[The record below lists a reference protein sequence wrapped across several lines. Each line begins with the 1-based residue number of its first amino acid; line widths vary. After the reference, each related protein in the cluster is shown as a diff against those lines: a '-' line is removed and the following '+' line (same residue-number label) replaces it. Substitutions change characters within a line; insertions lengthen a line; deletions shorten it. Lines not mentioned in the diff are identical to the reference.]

1 MSISMCSLKDFIL
14 FQGAYHPEERWPF
27 PSFPK
32 LPWQH
37 CRQTHRPSAMWSFGK
52 APAIAAMPSKTMS
65 LKQQH
70 HGIMAPRGLLAIGCT
85 SHMRQWQNLGRP
97 HFQMSRHRHRF
108 VVACHHTAR
117 SFHSLPSI
125 CCSYRLCSWLLVTSL
140 TDTHTYTFG
149 SVPNEAS
156 LLWLPARRLKVTGSS
171 VSPSCKGFK
180 IRLYGRIAAVAA
192 MQVLGKKHLIQLVL
206 SCCCGKSRFLLHVF

>member
-1 MSISMCSLKDFIL
+1 MRSLNDFIL

-37 CRQTHRPSAMWSFGK
+37 CRQKHRPSAMWSFGK
-52 APAIAAMPSKTMS
+52 APAIAAMPSKTMA

-70 HGIMAPRGLLAIGCT
+70 HGT
-85 SHMRQWQNLGRP
+85 SRA
-97 HFQMSRHRHRF
+97 
-108 VVACHHTAR
+108 ACHWLRLSHAAMIEPWKTTFPNINAYVCR
-117 SFHSLPSI
+117 CLL
-125 CCSYRLCSWLLVTSL
+125 SYRTIFPYPSSYLLLLSIVFMIIGYSL
-140 TDTHTYTFG
+140 TDTHTYTYYG

-171 VSPSCKGFK
+171 LSSSCKGLK
-180 IRLYGRIAAVAA
+180 NRLYGRTAAVAA
-192 MQVLGKKHLIQLVL
+192 MQLLGKKQLIQLML
-206 SCCCGKSRFLLHVF
+206 SCCCGKSLFLLHVF